1 MLTALIKSLKN
12 QRLDKRAI
20 QKMNKD
26 INWFKLNRSLHRDI
40 GYFCIGLTLIFAVSG
55 IALNHL
61 DDWNP
66 NYQVTQETHLIPDIN
81 SVINQE
87 NFESWLLKKLN
98 IKTKVKARFWQT
110 PTEYKLFTT
119 DNHSLLINAQNNSVV
134 VEQVKARFLLKS
146 LNTLHLNEIKSA
158 WTYFSDLYAIL
169 LIYLALSALFM
180 VRGKKGVKSL
190 RGLLVAAGFIIPAIF
205 MMNYSL

>member
-1 MLTALIKSLKN
+1 M
-12 QRLDKRAI
+12 
-20 QKMNKD
+20 
-26 INWFKLNRSLHRDI
+26 
-40 GYFCIGLTLIFAVSG
+40 
-55 IALNHL
+55 
-61 DDWNP
+61 
-66 NYQVTQETHLIPDIN
+66 
-81 SVINQE
+81 
-87 NFESWLLKKLN
+87 
-98 IKTKVKARFWQT
+98 
-110 PTEYKLFTT
+110 
-119 DNHSLLINAQNNSVV
+119 INAQNNSVV

>member
-1 MLTALIKSLKN
+1 MLSALIKSLKN

-20 QKMNKD
+20 HKMNKD

-61 DDWNP
+61 DDW
-66 NYQVTQETHLIPDIN
+66 
-81 SVINQE
+81 NQE

-158 WTYFSDLYAIL
+158 WTYFSKEKA
-169 LIYLALSALFM
+169 S
-180 VRGKKGVKSL
+180 S
-190 RGLLVAAGFIIPAIF
+190 
-205 MMNYSL
+205 